1 MLSKKKELRLEA
13 ERLVWGHC
21 PYNTPQMSTDRGLS
35 KAGAGMMRSVGEED
49 SPVETGGQG
58 ERRMQDTDEGKPM
71 LLGRTCFKHFS
82 LSWAHCRDA
91 LEIGSICQVNLKASL
106 SMNTRLIVSVLI
118 ILNCEL
124 SIVLERFFVGIICSP
139 GQ

>member
-1 MLSKKKELRLEA
+1 MLSKKKMLRLEA
-13 ERLVWGHC
+13 ERLAWGCC
-21 PYNTPQMSTDRGLS
+21 PYNTPQMRTDRGLS
-35 KAGAGMMRSVGEED
+35 KAGAGMMRSVGEEN
-49 SPVETGGQG
+49 SPVGMGGRG
-58 ERRMQDTDEGKPM
+58 ERGMQDTDEGKPV
-71 LLGRTCFKHFS
+71 LPGRTCFKHFS

-106 SMNTRLIVSVLI
+106 SMNTCLIVSILI

-124 SIVLERFFVGIICSP
+124 PIVLERFFVGIICSP

>member
-13 ERLVWGHC
+13 ERLAWGCC
-21 PYNTPQMSTDRGLS
+21 PYNTPQMRTDRGLS
-35 KAGAGMMRSVGEED
+35 KAGAGMMRSVGEEN
-49 SPVETGGQG
+49 SPVGMGGRG
-58 ERRMQDTDEGKPM
+58 ERGMQDTDEGKPV
-71 LLGRTCFKHFS
+71 LPGRTCFKHFS

-106 SMNTRLIVSVLI
+106 SKNTCLIVSILI

-124 SIVLERFFVGIICSP
+124 PIVLERFFVGIICSP